1 MKKVIILTVML
12 FCGFLHLQAQTVTRN
27 GNNFTQVK
35 TTKTT
40 IQKTTFAYTIQEKTY
55 PVFINTESGRC
66 FINKVSSK
74 TGKEYRYYLPEEV
87 AKQICNELNIEYKS
101 KEQKKQ

>member
-1 MKKVIILTVML
+1 MKKVIILTAIL
-12 FCGFLHLQAQTVTRN
+12 FCGLALSQAQNIVRE
-27 GNNFTQVK
+27 GNNFTQ
-35 TTKTT
+35 TKTVKSSVE
-40 IQKTTFAYTIQEKTY
+40 KTNFTYTIQEKAY
-55 PVFINTESGRC
+55 PVFINTESGKC